1 MIVAI
6 VGPTGVGKTK
16 MSVELAKRYNA
27 IIINADA
34 VQVYKELNIGSAK
47 ATEEEKDG
55 VKHFLLDFKEPSEN
69 YTVSDYQKNAREIF
83 AKYKDRNIIFCGGT
97 GLYLCAALMD
107 YRFYEDVSRE
117 TYDDLTNVELYELAL
132 KKDKNVNIDKNNRV
146 RLIRFLNKNQKEV
159 VEPKLMY
166 DNVFFVGLTTNR
178 SNLYDIINN
187 RVDKMFAM
195 GNLYDII
202 NNRVDKMFAM
212 GLVEEVANL
221 VKKYPSSR
229 VLNSA
234 IGYKE
239 VIPYLRGEYT
249 LEETKELIK
258 KNSRHY
264 AKRQYTWFNNKMNV
278 EWFLVDYADF
288 NKTIDEVARFID
300 GRIKK

>member
-34 VQVYKELNIGSAK
+34 VQVYKGLNIGSAK

-69 YTVSDYQKNAREIF
+69 YTVSDYQKDAREII

-107 YRFYEDVSRE
+107 YRFYEDISNE
-117 TYDDLTNVELYELAL
+117 TYDDLTNAELYELAL
-132 KKDKNVNIDKNNRV
+132 KKDKNVKIAKNNRV

-178 SNLYDIINN
+178 D
-187 RVDKMFAM
+187 
-195 GNLYDII
+195 NLYDII

>member
-69 YTVSDYQKNAREIF
+69 YTVSDYQKDAREII

-107 YRFYEDVSRE
+107 YRFYEDISSE
-117 TYDDLTNVELYELAL
+117 TYDDLTNAELYELAL
-132 KKDKNVNIDKNNRV
+132 KKDKNVKIAKNNRV
-146 RLIRFLNKNQKEV
+146 RLIRFLNKNPKEV

-178 SNLYDIINN
+178 D
-187 RVDKMFAM
+187 
-195 GNLYDII
+195 NLYDII

-212 GLVEEVANL
+212 GLVDEVANL
-221 VKKYPSSR
+221 VKKYPNSR

-239 VIPYLRGEYT
+239 VISYLRGEYT

-278 EWFLVDYADF
+278 TWFNVNYDNFDE
-288 NKTIDEVARFID
+288 TINDVKNYID
-300 GRIKK
+300 KVV

>member
-16 MSVELAKRYNA
+16 MSVELAKRYDA

-34 VQVYKELNIGSAK
+34 VQVYKGLNIGSAK

-69 YTVSDYQKNAREIF
+69 YTVSDYQKDAREII

-107 YRFYEDVSRE
+107 YRFYEDISNE
-117 TYDDLTNVELYELAL
+117 TYDDLTNAELYELAL
-132 KKDKNVNIDKNNRV
+132 KKDKNVKISKNNRV
-146 RLIRFLNKNQKEV
+146 RLIRFLNKNPKEV

-178 SNLYDIINN
+178 D
-187 RVDKMFAM
+187 
-195 GNLYDII
+195 NLYDII

-212 GLVEEVANL
+212 GLVDEVANL
-221 VKKYPSSR
+221 VKKYPNSR

-239 VIPYLRGEYT
+239 VISYLRGEYT

-264 AKRQYTWFNNKMNV
+264 AKRQYTWFNNKMDV
-278 EWFLVDYADF
+278 KWFLVNYAEFD
-288 NKTIDEVARFID
+288 NTIDMVKKYID
-300 GRIKK
+300 ERIKE

>member
-69 YTVSDYQKNAREIF
+69 YTVSDYQKDAREII

-107 YRFYEDVSRE
+107 YRFYEDISNE
-117 TYDDLTNVELYELAL
+117 TYDDLTNAELYELAL
-132 KKDKNVNIDKNNRV
+132 KKDKNVKIAKNNRV
-146 RLIRFLNKNQKEV
+146 RLIRFLNKNPKEV

-178 SNLYDIINN
+178 D
-187 RVDKMFAM
+187 
-195 GNLYDII
+195 NLYDII

-264 AKRQYTWFNNKMNV
+264 AKRQYTWFNNKMDV
-278 EWFLVDYADF
+278 KWFLVNYAEFD
-288 NKTIDEVARFID
+288 KTIDMVKKYID
-300 GRIKK
+300 ERIKE

>member
-34 VQVYKELNIGSAK
+34 VQVYKGLNIGSAK

-69 YTVSDYQKNAREIF
+69 YTVSDYQKDAREII

-107 YRFYEDVSRE
+107 YRFYEDISNE
-117 TYDDLTNVELYELAL
+117 TYDDLTNAELYELAL
-132 KKDKNVNIDKNNRV
+132 KKDKNVKISKNNRV
-146 RLIRFLNKNQKEV
+146 RLIRFLNKNPKEV

-178 SNLYDIINN
+178 S
-187 RVDKMFAM
+187 
-195 GNLYDII
+195 NLYDII

-239 VIPYLRGEYT
+239 VISYLRGEYT

-264 AKRQYTWFNNKMNV
+264 AKRQYTWFNNKMDV
-278 EWFLVDYADF
+278 KWFLVNYAEFD
-288 NKTIDEVARFID
+288 KTIDMVKKYID
-300 GRIKK
+300 ERIKE

>member
-69 YTVSDYQKNAREIF
+69 YTVSDYQKDARKII

-107 YRFYEDVSRE
+107 YRFYEDISNE
-117 TYDDLTNVELYELAL
+117 TYDDLTNAELYELAL
-132 KKDKNVNIDKNNRV
+132 KKDKNVKIAKNNRV
-146 RLIRFLNKNQKEV
+146 RLIRFLNKNPKEV

-178 SNLYDIINN
+178 D
-187 RVDKMFAM
+187 
-195 GNLYDII
+195 NLYDII

>member
-69 YTVSDYQKNAREIF
+69 YTVSDYQKNAREII

-107 YRFYEDVSRE
+107 YRFYEDISNE
-117 TYDDLTNVELYELAL
+117 TYDDLTNAELYELAL
-132 KKDKNVNIDKNNRV
+132 KKDKNVKIAKNNRV
-146 RLIRFLNKNQKEV
+146 RLIRFLNKNPKEV

-178 SNLYDIINN
+178 D
-187 RVDKMFAM
+187 
-195 GNLYDII
+195 NLYDII

>member
-34 VQVYKELNIGSAK
+34 VQVYKGLNIGSAK

-69 YTVSDYQKNAREIF
+69 YTVSDYQKDAREII

-107 YRFYEDVSRE
+107 YRFYEDISNE
-117 TYDDLTNVELYELAL
+117 TYDDLTNAELYELAL
-132 KKDKNVNIDKNNRV
+132 KKDKNVKIAKNNRV
-146 RLIRFLNKNQKEV
+146 RLIRFLNKNPKEV

-178 SNLYDIINN
+178 DNLYDIINN
-187 RVDKMFAM
+187 RVDKMFS
-195 GNLYDII
+195 
-202 NNRVDKMFAM
+202 M
-212 GLVEEVANL
+212 GLVDEVANL
-221 VKKYPSSR
+221 VKKYPNSR

-239 VIPYLRGEYT
+239 VISYLRGEYT

-264 AKRQYTWFNNKMNV
+264 AKRQYTWFNNKMDV
-278 EWFLVDYADF
+278 KWFLVNYAEFD
-288 NKTIDEVARFID
+288 KTIDMVKKYID
-300 GRIKK
+300 ERIKE

>member
-69 YTVSDYQKNAREIF
+69 YTVSDYQKDAREII

-107 YRFYEDVSRE
+107 YRFYEDISNE
-117 TYDDLTNVELYELAL
+117 TYDDLTNAELYELAL
-132 KKDKNVNIDKNNRV
+132 KKDKNVKIAKNNRV
-146 RLIRFLNKNQKEV
+146 RLIRFLNKNPKEV

-178 SNLYDIINN
+178 DNLY
-187 RVDKMFAM
+187 A
-195 GNLYDII
+195 II

-212 GLVEEVANL
+212 GLVDEVANL
-221 VKKYPSSR
+221 VKKYPNSR

-239 VIPYLRGEYT
+239 VISYLRGEYT
-249 LEETKELIK
+249 LEETRELIK

-264 AKRQYTWFNNKMNV
+264 AKRQYTWFNNKMDV
-278 EWFLVDYADF
+278 KWFLVNYAEFD
-288 NKTIDEVARFID
+288 KTIDMVKKYID
-300 GRIKK
+300 ERIKE

>member
-69 YTVSDYQKNAREIF
+69 YTVSDYQKDAREII

-107 YRFYEDVSRE
+107 YRFYEDISNE
-117 TYDDLTNVELYELAL
+117 TYDDLTNAELYELAL
-132 KKDKNVNIDKNNRV
+132 KKDKNVKIAKNNRV
-146 RLIRFLNKNQKEV
+146 RLIRFLNKNPKEV

-178 SNLYDIINN
+178 D
-187 RVDKMFAM
+187 
-195 GNLYDII
+195 NLYDII

-212 GLVEEVANL
+212 GLVDEVANL
-221 VKKYPSSR
+221 VKKYPNSR

-239 VIPYLRGEYT
+239 VISYLRGEYT

-264 AKRQYTWFNNKMNV
+264 AKRQYTWFNNKMDV
-278 EWFLVDYADF
+278 KWFLVNYAEFD
-288 NKTIDEVARFID
+288 KTIDMVKKYID
-300 GRIKK
+300 ERIKE

>member
-34 VQVYKELNIGSAK
+34 VQVYKGLNIGSAK

-69 YTVSDYQKNAREIF
+69 YTVSDYQKDAREII

-107 YRFYEDVSRE
+107 YRFYEDISNE
-117 TYDDLTNVELYELAL
+117 TYDDLTNAELYELAL
-132 KKDKNVNIDKNNRV
+132 KKDKNVKISKNNRV
-146 RLIRFLNKNQKEV
+146 RLIRFLNKNPKEV

-178 SNLYDIINN
+178 D
-187 RVDKMFAM
+187 
-195 GNLYDII
+195 NLYDII

-212 GLVEEVANL
+212 GLVDEVANL
-221 VKKYPSSR
+221 VKKYPNSR

-239 VIPYLRGEYT
+239 VISYLRGEYT

-258 KNSRHY
+258 KNSRLY
-264 AKRQYTWFNNKMNV
+264 AKRQYTWFNNKMDV
-278 EWFLVDYADF
+278 KWFLVNYAEFD
-288 NKTIDEVARFID
+288 KTIDMVKKYID
-300 GRIKK
+300 ERIKE